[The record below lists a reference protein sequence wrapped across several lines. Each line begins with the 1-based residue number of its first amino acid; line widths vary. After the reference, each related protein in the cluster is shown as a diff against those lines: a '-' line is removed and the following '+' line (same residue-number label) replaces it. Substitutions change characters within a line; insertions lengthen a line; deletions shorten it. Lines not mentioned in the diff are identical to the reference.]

1 MAVRLHGPR
10 AVTNFGRPTV
20 ATFGYGA
27 VETQTAG
34 SAQGAARP
42 RARAKTRAGKNDH
55 RRETDPRGTSW
66 AGQNV
71 KRKRADPQRGI
82 GFWDEI
88 VGKARG
94 ARFG

>member
-1 MAVRLHGPR
+1 M
-10 AVTNFGRPTV
+10 

-34 SAQGAARP
+34 SAQGAAR
-42 RARAKTRAGKNDH
+42 ARAKARAGKKDH